1 MKTLMLL
8 RHAKSD
14 WGAAADDFARPLAK
28 RGRAAAKKMGEW
40 MRRHDI
46 VPDHVISSPAARA
59 RETAQSLSELLPLDA
74 SRLFYEERLYL
85 ADVDALLDVLRDC
98 PTMAKSVMLIGH
110 NPGLEQLL
118 THLCGEDVPS
128 SASGKLLPTASLA
141 QIALPD
147 NWQGLKSGSGRLI
160 AVTRPKEL

>member
-1 MKTLMLL
+1 MLL

-14 WGAAADDFARPLAK
+14 WGSGAADDFARPLAK
-28 RGRAAAKKMGEW
+28 RGRAAAKKMREW

-46 VPDHVISSPAARA
+46 VPVRVVSSPAARA
-59 RETAQSLSELLPLDA
+59 RETARALCELPLLDA
-74 SRLFYEERLYL
+74 SRVSYEDRLYL
-85 ADVDALLDVLRDC
+85 ADLEELLGVLRDC
-98 PTMAKSVMLIGH
+98 PKGVKSVMLIGH

-118 THLCGEDVPS
+118 TYLCGEDVPTS
-128 SASGKLLPTASLA
+128 SNGKLLPTAALA

-147 NWQGLKSGSGRLI
+147 DWRSLKSGEGRLI